1 MHKGKQEMQVQVES
15 PQWGVLKLQLNVT
28 YVMSTYQIQPRVQDF
43 AYTIVNAKDE
53 SDTTIILSIE
63 EKIDLGNQIGTE
75 IIRQL

>member
-1 MHKGKQEMQVQVES
+1 MQVQVES